1 MRLSARQ
8 RPARKIRGVA
18 GGRDWIEVTAAPL
31 DAGALSAWVADPAC
45 GAVVTFCGTVRD
57 SSTGRDGVVALEY
70 ETDEPLALDRLG
82 RVVAAARE
90 RWADLGDVVV
100 HHRVGRVELTE
111 PTVVV
116 VAAAP
121 HRDSAFAAAR
131 YLIDELKASVPI
143 YKRDVWAGGSE
154 WSADAAPLLDAPRAP
169 GA

>member
-1 MRLSARQ
+1 MAT
-8 RPARKIRGVA
+8 RKIRAVA
-18 GGRDWIEVTAAPL
+18 GGRDWIEVTAAAL
-31 DAGALSAWVADPAC
+31 DAGALTAWVADPAC

-57 SSTGRDGVVALEY
+57 SSTDRAGVEALEY
-70 ETDEPLALDRLG
+70 ETDEALALDRLS

-90 RWADLGDVVV
+90 RWPDLGDLVV

-121 HRDSAFAAAR
+121 HRAEAFDAAR

-143 YKRDVWAGGSE
+143 YKRDVWAGASD
-154 WSADAAPLLDAPRAP
+154 WSRDAAPLADAPRAP
-169 GA
+169 RA